1 MSDQAWIQLQQ
12 RNRALEQQVQA
23 LQAALTDRSATTD
36 RQLSSPRLSTP
47 SPDVPDPSDRAAMIA
62 AAEQKS
68 LLQRAIGALQRSE
81 ARYKNLLQHHPD
93 PLARCLVDG
102 TITAANVAFAHCF
115 GRFDQP
121 VIGDALWDLI
131 DRDVNLRE
139 QFAHGFEQLQAA
151 LPPGNRRRTVQ
162 FEHRWVRAGSLHW
175 QHWILAGIYNR
186 AGQLLE
192 IQLISQNISDRKHM
206 DQTVVRQ
213 PDLAEEILQLTA
225 QNQQFQLELDRR
237 HHSQVQLQ
245 RSDARH
251 RSIVATLHEGLIVIN
266 PTGQIKMGNA
276 SAAQMLGL
284 TVPELTRSDLFDGRW
299 QWVHENGMVL
309 ELVDH
314 PAQLTLRTGIPC
326 IAVTLGLSFSRPD
339 GQRPADGLPPQRWLS
354 VNAQPL
360 FREAEMLPYEV
371 VLSLADVTDRKQAE
385 TDRLALRRLEQGA
398 QSQVAQAQAQIAQI
412 LESVTD
418 GFIACDRDWRFTYI
432 NHEAAKTIG
441 RSGKSLLGKVLWE
454 MFPDF
459 AHSTLAGFLKQGMR
473 QTTPSE
479 VVEYYAPCDRWYSLR
494 LHPSNQGI
502 AIYFRDMTDMF
513 HHVYD
518 RNQVAA
524 DLQES
529 QERLRQMTENIP
541 HVFWIYDLKE
551 ERILYISRACE
562 TVLGVS
568 PDRAQQKNWNEWL
581 TRVHQTDRA
590 GVKKASKRPFGG
602 RSGEITYRYIRPD
615 GAVRWLM
622 LRAFPVRN
630 AAGKVYRVAGM
641 VEDVSDRQ
649 QKENWLTLLESVILN
664 ANDAVV
670 ITEAEPVELPGPHII
685 FVNDAFSKM
694 MGYSRDEVIG
704 KTPRILQGPKTDL
717 EKLKS
722 VRAALKRWEPVRMEL
737 INYRKDGSEVW
748 IELSIFPV
756 TDTLGHYNYW
766 VGIQRDVTQRK
777 QAEADL
783 EKTLCQ
789 ERELSELKSRF
800 VSTTSHEFRTPLST
814 ILSSVDL
821 LEYYAER
828 CMETDDLSR
837 YFEHTR
843 RIQNA
848 ALNMNNLLNDILVIE
863 KAEANRWQ
871 LDPVELELRDF
882 FQHLIDEMLF
892 NDQSQHQVTF
902 QVQRSDGVLDQNA
915 PIGAAVDERLLR
927 QIFSNLL
934 SNALKYS
941 PIDSVITVQ
950 IQAAAEQITVEIRD
964 CGIGIPPVDQPRL
977 FEPFHRATNVGAI
990 SGTGLGLAIV
1000 KHSVDLHQ
1008 GRITVQSEVNH
1019 GTVVTVILPRRITP
1033 PALLKLPESGQ
1044 TEG

>member
-1 MSDQAWIQLQQ
+1 MPDQDSILQLQA
-12 RNRALEQQVQA
+12 RNAALEQQVAA
-23 LQAALTDRSATTD
+23 LQSALTPTTIAAP
-36 RQLSSPRLSTP
+36 PRPAARLDTP
-47 SPDVPDPSDRAAMIA
+47 SPMAEARSTPDADA
-62 AAEQKS
+62 QKS
-68 LLQRAIGALQRSE
+68 ALQRALVALQRSE
-81 ARYKNLLQHHPD
+81 ARYKNLLQHHPE

-102 TITAANVAFAHCF
+102 TISAANPAFAHCF
-115 GRFDQP
+115 GQFDQP
-121 VIGDALWDLI
+121 VVGDSLWDLVAS
-131 DRDVNLRE
+131 DGTLRE
-139 QFAHGFEQLQAA
+139 QLQHGMTVLQSARA
-151 LPPGNRRRTVQ
+151 QRQSVQ
-162 FEHRWVRAGSLHW
+162 FEHRGVRAGQVHW
-175 QHWILAGIYNR
+175 QHWRLAGIYNR
-186 AGQLLE
+186 AGNLLE
-192 IQLISQNISDRKHM
+192 IQLIGQNISDRKHL
-206 DQTVVRQ
+206 DQTVVQ
-213 PDLAEEILQLTA
+213 SSDPTAAIHQLTA
-225 QNQQFQLELDRR
+225 QNQQLQRELQQQRQAQL
-237 HHSQVQLQ
+237 SLQ
-245 RSDARH
+245 RSELRH
-251 RSIVATLHEGLIVIN
+251 RAIVTSLNEGLIVVN
-266 PTGQIKMGNA
+266 PIGQIQMGNA
-276 SAAQMLGL
+276 SAAQLLGL
-284 TVPELTRSDLFDGRW
+284 TVPELTRSCLFDPRW
-299 QWVHENGMVL
+299 QWCHENGMGL
-309 ELVDH
+309 DLVDH

-326 IAVTLGLSFSRPD
+326 IAVVLGL
-339 GQRPADGLPPQRWLS
+339 QRTPAAPLWLS
-354 VNAQPL
+354 INVQPL
-360 FREAEMLPYEV
+360 FREGEMLPYEV
-371 VLSLADVTDRKQAE
+371 VLSLVDVTGRKQADA
-385 TDRLALRRLEQGA
+385 DRLAQRRRERGA
-398 QSQVAQAQAQIAQI
+398 QTQIAQAQAQIGQI

-418 GFIACDRDWRFTYI
+418 GFIACDREWRFTYI

-454 MFPDF
+454 AFPEF
-459 AHSTLAGFLKQGMR
+459 AASSLAGFLRTGMR
-473 QTTPSE
+473 QSTPSE

-494 LHPSNQGI
+494 LHPSPQGL

-541 HVFWIYDLKE
+541 HVFWIYDLQE
-551 ERILYISRACE
+551 QRILYISRACE
-562 TVLGVS
+562 TVLGVA

-581 TRVHQTDRA
+581 TRVHQADRA
-590 GVKKASKRPFGG
+590 GVQKASKRPFGG

-630 AAGKVYRVAGM
+630 GLGKVYRVAGM

-704 KTPRILQGPKTDL
+704 KTPRILQGPKTDIA
-717 EKLKS
+717 KLKS

-756 TDTLGHYNYW
+756 TDSLGHYNYW

-777 QAEADL
+777 QTEADL
-783 EKTLCQ
+783 EKTLRQ

-828 CMETDDLSR
+828 CMESADLSR

-871 LDPVELELRDF
+871 LEPVDLELRDF
-882 FQHLIDEMLF
+882 FHRLIDEMLF
-892 NDQSQHQVTF
+892 NDQSQHQVAF
-902 QVQRSDGVLDQNA
+902 QVQRSDGVLDQQA
-915 PIGAAVDERLLR
+915 PIGAYLDERLLR

-941 PIDSVITVQ
+941 PIDSTVQ
-950 IQAAAEQITVEIRD
+950 IQLDCDADQIRVEIRD
-964 CGIGIPPVDQPRL
+964 QGIGVPPIDQPRL

-1008 GRITVQSEVNH
+1008 GRIAVQSRLNQ
-1019 GTVVTVILPRRITP
+1019 GTVVSVNLPRRMIAP
-1033 PALLKLPESGQ
+1033 PLIQPLE
-1044 TEG
+1044 

>member
-1 MSDQAWIQLQQ
+1 MPDQDSILQLQA
-12 RNRALEQQVQA
+12 RNAALEQQV
-23 LQAALTDRSATTD
+23 AALRSAGAKAD
-36 RQLSSPRLSTP
+36 RAIVPAPSHHPRLDTP
-47 SPDVPDPSDRAAMIA
+47 SAVDRGAIDSPDA
-62 AAEQKS
+62 QKS
-68 LLQRAIGALQRSE
+68 ALQRALVALQRSE
-81 ARYKNLLQHHPD
+81 ARYKNLLHHHPE

-102 TITAANVAFAHCF
+102 TISAANAAFAHCF
-115 GRFDQP
+115 GRFESS
-121 VIGDALWDLI
+121 VVGDSLWDWAAA
-131 DRDVNLRE
+131 DGPLRE
-139 QFAHGFEQLQAA
+139 QLQHGVATLQAA
-151 LPPGNRRRTVQ
+151 GRTGRSPVQ
-162 FEHRWVRAGSLHW
+162 FEHRSLRAGQVHW
-175 QHWILAGIYNR
+175 QHWCLTGIYNR
-186 AGQLLE
+186 AGHLLE
-192 IQLISQNISDRKHM
+192 IQLIGQNISDRKHL
-206 DQTVVRQ
+206 DQTVVQ
-213 PDLAEEILQLTA
+213 PPDSTAAIHQLTT
-225 QNQQFQLELDRR
+225 QNQQLQQELQQRRQAQL
-237 HHSQVQLQ
+237 SLQ
-245 RSDARH
+245 RSESRH
-251 RSIVATLHEGLIVIN
+251 RAIVTSLNEGLIVVN
-266 PTGQIKMGNA
+266 PIGQIQMGNA

-284 TVPELTRSDLFDGRW
+284 TVPELTRSCLFDPRW
-299 QWVHENGMVL
+299 QWCHENGMGL

-326 IAVTLGLSFSRPD
+326 IAVVLGLLRAEAAQS
-339 GQRPADGLPPQRWLS
+339 PPQWLS
-354 VNAQPL
+354 INAQPL
-360 FREAEMLPYEV
+360 FREGEMLPYEV
-371 VLSLADVTDRKQAE
+371 VLSLVDVTGRKQAE
-385 TDRLALRRLEQGA
+385 ADRLTQRRREQGA
-398 QSQVAQAQAQIAQI
+398 QTQIAQAQAQIGQI

-418 GFIACDRDWRFTYI
+418 GFIACDREWRFTYI

-454 MFPDF
+454 AFPEF
-459 AHSTLAGFLKQGMR
+459 AVSSLAGFLRTGMR
-473 QTTPSE
+473 QSTQSE

-494 LHPSNQGI
+494 LHPSPQGL

-562 TVLGVS
+562 TVLGVA

-581 TRVHQTDRA
+581 TRVHQADRA
-590 GVKKASKRPFGG
+590 GVQKASKRPFGG
-602 RSGEITYRYIRPD
+602 RSGAITYRYIRPD

-717 EKLKS
+717 ERLKS

-756 TDTLGHYNYW
+756 TDSLGHYNYW

-777 QAEADL
+777 QTEADL
-783 EKTLCQ
+783 EKTLRQ

-828 CMETDDLSR
+828 CMESADLSR

-871 LDPVELELRDF
+871 LEPVDLELRDF
-882 FQHLIDEMLF
+882 FHRLIDEMLF

-902 QVQRSDGVLDQNA
+902 QVQRSDGVLDQQA
-915 PIGAAVDERLLR
+915 PIGAYLDERLLR

-941 PIDSVITVQ
+941 PIDSTVQ
-950 IQAAAEQITVEIRD
+950 IQIDCGAEQIRVEITDR
-964 CGIGIPPVDQPRL
+964 GIGVPPIDQARL
-977 FEPFHRATNVGAI
+977 FEPFHRAANVGAI

-1008 GRITVQSEVNH
+1008 GSIAVQSVLNQ
-1019 GTVVTVILPRRITP
+1019 GTSVSVSLPRRMVVP
-1033 PALLKLPESGQ
+1033 PLIKPLG
-1044 TEG
+1044 

>member
-1 MSDQAWIQLQQ
+1 MSDQSWIQLTA
-12 RNRALEQQVQA
+12 RNAELERQVQSLQSA
-23 LQAALTDRSATTD
+23 LAAQADAASPA
-36 RQLSSPRLSTP
+36 PRLSTP
-47 SPDVPDPSDRAAMIA
+47 STGAVPDAASA
-62 AAEQKS
+62 AAQQQT
-68 LLQRAIGALQRSE
+68 LLQRAIVALQRSE

-102 TITAANVAFAHCF
+102 TISAANVAFAHCF
-115 GRFDQP
+115 GQFEQP
-121 VIGDALWDLI
+121 VVGDSLWTLVASDI
-131 DRDVNLRE
+131 NLRE
-139 QFAHGFEQLQAA
+139 QFTHGIEQLQS
-151 LPPGNRRRTVQ
+151 GQRTVQ

-175 QHWILAGIYNR
+175 QQWILTGIYDR
-186 AGQLLE
+186 AARLLE
-192 IQLISQNISDRKHM
+192 IQLIGQNISDRKHL

-213 PDLAEEILQLTA
+213 PELAEEILQLTE
-225 QNQQFQLELDRR
+225 QNQQFQLELNRR
-237 HHSQVQLQ
+237 HHLQVQLQ
-245 RSDARH
+245 RSEARH
-251 RSIVATLHEGLIVIN
+251 RSIVATLHEGLLVVN
-266 PTGQIKMGNA
+266 PIGQIKMANA
-276 SAAQMLGL
+276 SATPILGL
-284 TVPELTRSDLFDGRW
+284 TVPELTRCSLFDARW
-299 QWVHENGMVL
+299 QWVHENGTAL
-309 ELVDH
+309 EMVDH

-326 IAVTLGLSFSRPD
+326 IAVTLGLQLADRP
-339 GQRPADGLPPQRWLS
+339 PIWLS

-360 FREAEMLPYEV
+360 FREGELLPYEV
-371 VLSLADVTDRKQAE
+371 VLSLADITQRKQAE
-385 TDRLALRRLEQGA
+385 ADRRTQRRREQA
-398 QSQVAQAQAQIAQI
+398 TQQQISQAQAQITEI
-412 LESVTD
+412 LETVTD

-432 NHEAAKTIG
+432 NREAARTIG

-454 MFPDF
+454 EFPDF
-459 AHSTLAGFLKQGMR
+459 AHSSLANFLRQGMR
-473 QTTPSE
+473 QPTATE

-494 LHPSNQGI
+494 LHPAKAGL
-502 AIYFRDMTDMF
+502 AIYFRDMTDTF
-513 HHVYD
+513 HHVDD

-562 TVLGVS
+562 TVLGVA
-568 PDRAQQKNWNEWL
+568 PERAQQKHWNDWL

-602 RSGEITYRYIRPD
+602 RSGEITYRYVRPD

-630 AAGKVYRVAGM
+630 GLGKVYRVAGM

-766 VGIQRDVTQRK
+766 VGIQRDVTSRK
-777 QAEADL
+777 QTEADL
-783 EKTLCQ
+783 EKTLRQ

-828 CMETDDLSR
+828 CMESDDLTR

-843 RIQNA
+843 RIQKA

-871 LDPVELELRDF
+871 LEPIDLELRDF
-882 FQHLIDEMLF
+882 FQRLIDEMLF
-892 NDQSQHQVTF
+892 NDQAQHPVTF

-915 PIGAAVDERLLR
+915 AIQARVDERLLR

-941 PIDSVITVQ
+941 PIGSSITLDLHC
-950 IQAAAEQITVEIRD
+950 AADQMTVTIRD
-964 CGIGIPPVDQPRL
+964 RGIGIPPIDLSRL
-977 FEPFHRATNVGAI
+977 FEPFHRAANVGAI

-1008 GRITVQSEVNH
+1008 GTIAVQSTMNQ
-1019 GTVVTVILPRRITP
+1019 GTVVTVRLPRQIVP
-1033 PALLKLPESGQ
+1033 PHSLKLPPVVAE
-1044 TEG
+1044 

>member
-1 MSDQAWIQLQQ
+1 MPDQDSILQLQA
-12 RNRALEQQVQA
+12 RNAALEQQVVT
-23 LQAALTDRSATTD
+23 LRSALAQPD
-36 RQLSSPRLSTP
+36 RAIAPATGRYSRLDTP
-47 SPDVPDPSDRAAMIA
+47 SPVAEARSTPDADA
-62 AAEQKS
+62 QKS
-68 LLQRAIGALQRSE
+68 ALQRALVALQLSE
-81 ARYKNLLQHHPD
+81 ARYKNLLQHHPE

-102 TITAANVAFAHCF
+102 TISAANPAFAHCF
-115 GRFDQP
+115 GQFDQP
-121 VIGDALWDLI
+121 VVGDSLWDLVAS
-131 DRDVNLRE
+131 DGTLRE
-139 QFAHGFEQLQAA
+139 QLQHGMTVLQSVRAQ
-151 LPPGNRRRTVQ
+151 RQSVQ
-162 FEHRWVRAGSLHW
+162 FEHRGVRAGQVHW
-175 QHWILAGIYNR
+175 QHWRLAGIYNR
-186 AGQLLE
+186 AGNLLE
-192 IQLISQNISDRKHM
+192 IQLIGQNISDRKHL
-206 DQTVVRQ
+206 DQTVVQ
-213 PDLAEEILQLTA
+213 SPDPTAAIHQLTA
-225 QNQQFQLELDRR
+225 QNQQLQRELQQQR
-237 HHSQVQLQ
+237 QVQLSLQ
-245 RSDARH
+245 RSESRH
-251 RSIVATLHEGLIVIN
+251 RAIVTSLNEGLIVVN
-266 PTGQIKMGNA
+266 PIGQIQMGNA
-276 SAAQMLGL
+276 SAAQLLGL
-284 TVPELTRSDLFDGRW
+284 TVPELTRSCLFDPRW
-299 QWVHENGMVL
+299 QWCHENGMGL

-326 IAVTLGLSFSRPD
+326 IAVVLGL
-339 GQRPADGLPPQRWLS
+339 QRTPAAPLWLS
-354 VNAQPL
+354 INVQPL
-360 FREAEMLPYEV
+360 FREGEMLPYEV
-371 VLSLADVTDRKQAE
+371 VLSLVDVTGRKQADA
-385 TDRLALRRLEQGA
+385 DRLAQRRRERGA
-398 QSQVAQAQAQIAQI
+398 QTQIAQAQAQIGQI

-418 GFIACDRDWRFTYI
+418 GFIACDREWRFTYI

-454 MFPDF
+454 AFPEF
-459 AHSTLAGFLKQGMR
+459 AASSLAGFLRTGMR
-473 QTTPSE
+473 QTNPSE

-494 LHPSNQGI
+494 LHPSPQGL

-541 HVFWIYDLKE
+541 HVFWIYDLQE
-551 ERILYISRACE
+551 QRILYISRACE
-562 TVLGVS
+562 TVLGVA

-581 TRVHQTDRA
+581 TRVHQADRA
-590 GVKKASKRPFGG
+590 GVQKASKRPFGG

-630 AAGKVYRVAGM
+630 GLGKVYRVAGM

-704 KTPRILQGPKTDL
+704 KTPRILQGPKTDIA
-717 EKLKS
+717 KLKS

-756 TDTLGHYNYW
+756 TDSLGHYNYW

-777 QAEADL
+777 QTEADL
-783 EKTLCQ
+783 EKTLRQ

-828 CMETDDLSR
+828 CMESADLSR

-871 LDPVELELRDF
+871 LEPVDLELRDF
-882 FQHLIDEMLF
+882 FHRLIDEMLF

-902 QVQRSDGVLDQNA
+902 QVQRSDGVLDQQA
-915 PIGAAVDERLLR
+915 PIGAYLDERLLR

-941 PIDSVITVQ
+941 PIDSTVQ
-950 IQAAAEQITVEIRD
+950 IQLDCGADQIRVEIRD
-964 CGIGIPPVDQPRL
+964 QGIGVPPIDQPRL
-977 FEPFHRATNVGAI
+977 FEPFHRAANVGAI

-1008 GRITVQSEVNH
+1008 GSIAVQSRLNQ
-1019 GTVVTVILPRRITP
+1019 GTSVSVSLPRRMVVP
-1033 PALLKLPESGQ
+1033 PLIKPLE
-1044 TEG
+1044 

>member
-1 MSDQAWIQLQQ
+1 MPDQDWIQLRA
-12 RNRALEQQVQA
+12 RNAALEQQVEA
-23 LQAALTDRSATTD
+23 LRLALTATDGTALATTNGVTTPQ
-36 RQLSSPRLSTP
+36 RERSMRLDTP
-47 SPDVPDPSDRAAMIA
+47 SDGVDRAIDRAAQQSA
-62 AAEQKS
+62 
-68 LLQRAIGALQRSE
+68 LQRALVALQRSE
-81 ARYKNLLQHHPD
+81 ARYKNLLRHHPD

-102 TITAANVAFAHCF
+102 TISAANAAFAHCF

-121 VIGDALWDLI
+121 VVGDSLWDLAAA
-131 DRDVNLRE
+131 DGSLRE
-139 QFAHGFEQLQAA
+139 QFEHGLTALQAA
-151 LPPGNRRRTVQ
+151 GNHRKPVQ
-162 FEHRWVRAGSLHW
+162 FEHRGVRGGRLHW
-175 QHWILAGIYNR
+175 QHWWLTGIYNR
-186 AGQLLE
+186 AGTLLE
-192 IQLISQNISDRKHM
+192 VQLIGQNISDRKQL
-206 DQTVVRQ
+206 DQTVVGQ
-213 PDLAEEILQLTA
+213 PDPIAEIQQLTT
-225 QNQQFQLELDRR
+225 QNHQLHQELQRR
-237 HHSQVQLQ
+237 HQAQLRLQ
-245 RSDARH
+245 RSEARH
-251 RSIVATLHEGLIVIN
+251 RAIVTSLNEGLVVVN
-266 PTGQIKMGNA
+266 PIGQIKMGNA

-284 TVPELTRSDLFDGRW
+284 TLPELTRSSLFDPRW
-299 QWVHENGMVL
+299 QWCHENGMGL

-326 IAVTLGLSFSRPD
+326 IAVVLGL
-339 GQRPADGLPPQRWLS
+339 QRSPAQPLWLS
-354 VNAQPL
+354 INAQPL
-360 FREAEMLPYEV
+360 FREGEMLPYEV
-371 VLSLADVTDRKQAE
+371 VLSLADVTQRKQADA
-385 TDRLALRRLEQGA
+385 DRLTQRHRERGA
-398 QSQVAQAQAQIAQI
+398 QTQIAQAQAQIGQI

-418 GFIACDRDWRFTYI
+418 GFIACDREWRFTYI

-454 MFPDF
+454 AFPEF
-459 AHSTLAGFLKQGMR
+459 AASGLAGFLRTGMR
-473 QTTPSE
+473 QPTQSE

-494 LHPSNQGI
+494 LHPSPQGL

-529 QERLRQMTENIP
+529 QERLRQLTENIP

-562 TVLGVS
+562 TMLGVV
-568 PDRAQQKNWNEWL
+568 PNRAQQKNWNEWL
-581 TRVHQTDRA
+581 TRVHQADRA
-590 GVKKASKRPFGG
+590 SVQKASKRPFGG
-602 RSGEITYRYIRPD
+602 RSGAITYRYIRPD

-641 VEDVSDRQ
+641 VEDVTDRQ

-756 TDTLGHYNYW
+756 TDSLGHYNYW

-777 QAEADL
+777 QTEADL
-783 EKTLCQ
+783 EKTLRQ

-828 CMETDDLSR
+828 CMETADLSR

-871 LDPVELELRDF
+871 LEPVELELRDF
-882 FQHLIDEMLF
+882 FHRLIDEMLF
-892 NDQSQHQVTF
+892 NDQAQHQVAF
-902 QVQRSDGVLDQNA
+902 QVQRSDGVLDQQA
-915 PIGAAVDERLLR
+915 PIATYLDERLLR

-941 PIDSVITVQ
+941 PIDSTVAIQ
-950 IQAAAEQITVEIRD
+950 IDCSAEQLQVTIRD
-964 CGIGIPPVDQPRL
+964 RGIGVPPIDQARL

-1000 KHSVDLHQ
+1000 KHSVDIHQ
-1008 GRITVQSEVNH
+1008 GTIAVQSVLQQ
-1019 GTVVTVILPRRITP
+1019 GTTVTVSLPRRMSLEPTKP
-1033 PALLKLPESGQ
+1033 TLH
-1044 TEG
+1044 